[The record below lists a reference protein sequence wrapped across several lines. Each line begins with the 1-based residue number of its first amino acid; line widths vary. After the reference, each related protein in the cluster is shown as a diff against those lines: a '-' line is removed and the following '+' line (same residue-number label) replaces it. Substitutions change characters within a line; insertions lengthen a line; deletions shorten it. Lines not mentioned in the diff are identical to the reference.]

1 MIDPCCGSE
10 GLLLKFAKI
19 LGKDNVK
26 DGFYGQ
32 EINLTTYNLCRINMF
47 LRDINYNKFNI
58 ARGDT
63 LENPKH
69 WDDEPFDAIVSNPPY
84 SIPWSGKNNPIMIN
98 DDRFS
103 PAGII
108 VPNNKAD
115 LENIRKEK
123 IAKEIKKYELLLKE
137 SLNDYKNGLLSEEDF
152 DTFND
157 DYLFN
162 LNILRIEQEEICNND
177 KLDLEWFN
185 KFKKYKKVE
194 SITRDILDSLIEKI
208 LIYEDG
214 NIKIIFNFQNEYDEL
229 IRYLNSHDFV
239 V

>member
-1 MIDPCCGSE
+1 M
-10 GLLLKFAKI
+10 
-19 LGKDNVK
+19 NV
-26 DGFYGQ
+26 
-32 EINLTTYNLCRINMF
+32 
-47 LRDINYNKFNI
+47 
-58 ARGDT
+58 
-63 LENPKH
+63 
-69 WDDEPFDAIVSNPPY
+69 
-84 SIPWSGKNNPIMIN
+84 
-98 DDRFS
+98 
-103 PAGII
+103 
-108 VPNNKAD
+108 
-115 LENIRKEK
+115 
-123 IAKEIKKYELLLKE
+123 
-137 SLNDYKNGLLSEEDF
+137 YKNGLLSEEDF

-162 LNILRIEQEEICNND
+162 LNKLRIEQEEICNN

-185 KFKKYKKVE
+185 KFKKNKKVE

>member
-1 MIDPCCGSE
+1 MFCNVEDDIE
-10 GLLLKFAKI
+10 KVI
-19 LGKDNVK
+19 LNS
-26 DGFYGQ
+26 
-32 EINLTTYNLCRINMF
+32 RIE
-47 LRDINYNKFNI
+47 YQ
-58 ARGDT
+58 
-63 LENPKH
+63 
-69 WDDEPFDAIVSNPPY
+69 
-84 SIPWSGKNNPIMIN
+84 
-98 DDRFS
+98 
-103 PAGII
+103 
-108 VPNNKAD
+108 AD

-152 DTFND
+152 DSFND

-162 LNILRIEQEEICNND
+162 LNKLRIEQEELCNND

>member
-1 MIDPCCGSE
+1 MELDRLILEVLNKEIDLFCNVE
-10 GLLLKFAKI
+10 ADIEKVI
-19 LGKDNVK
+19 LNS
-26 DGFYGQ
+26 
-32 EINLTTYNLCRINMF
+32 RIE
-47 LRDINYNKFNI
+47 YQ
-58 ARGDT
+58 
-63 LENPKH
+63 
-69 WDDEPFDAIVSNPPY
+69 
-84 SIPWSGKNNPIMIN
+84 
-98 DDRFS
+98 
-103 PAGII
+103 
-108 VPNNKAD
+108 AD

-137 SLNDYKNGLLSEEDF
+137 SLNDYKNGLLSEENF
-152 DTFND
+152 DNFND

-162 LNILRIEQEEICNND
+162 LNKLRIEQEEICNND

-208 LIYEDG
+208 LIYEDV

>member
-1 MIDPCCGSE
+1 M
-10 GLLLKFAKI
+10 K
-19 LGKDNVK
+19 
-26 DGFYGQ
+26 
-32 EINLTTYNLCRINMF
+32 
-47 LRDINYNKFNI
+47 
-58 ARGDT
+58 
-63 LENPKH
+63 
-69 WDDEPFDAIVSNPPY
+69 
-84 SIPWSGKNNPIMIN
+84 
-98 DDRFS
+98 
-103 PAGII
+103 
-108 VPNNKAD
+108 
-115 LENIRKEK
+115 NIRKEK

-162 LNILRIEQEEICNND
+162 LNKLRIEQEEICNND

-214 NIKIIFNFQNEYDEL
+214 NIMIIFNFQNEYDEL

>member
-1 MIDPCCGSE
+1 MELDRLILEVLNKEIDLFCNVE
-10 GLLLKFAKI
+10 ADIEKVI
-19 LGKDNVK
+19 LNS
-26 DGFYGQ
+26 
-32 EINLTTYNLCRINMF
+32 RIE
-47 LRDINYNKFNI
+47 YQ
-58 ARGDT
+58 
-63 LENPKH
+63 
-69 WDDEPFDAIVSNPPY
+69 
-84 SIPWSGKNNPIMIN
+84 
-98 DDRFS
+98 
-103 PAGII
+103 
-108 VPNNKAD
+108 AD

-162 LNILRIEQEEICNND
+162 LNKLRIEQEEICNND

-214 NIKIIFNFQNEYDEL
+214 NIMIIFNFQNEYDEL

>member
-1 MIDPCCGSE
+1 MLFSKNARVCNNGKYKKYSGYLKCADCGCSMYREKSPKVNYPYYYCGNYRNKKGYTKHYINELELDRLILEVLNKEIDLFCNVE
-10 GLLLKFAKI
+10 ADIEKVI
-19 LGKDNVK
+19 LNS
-26 DGFYGQ
+26 
-32 EINLTTYNLCRINMF
+32 RIE
-47 LRDINYNKFNI
+47 YQ
-58 ARGDT
+58 
-63 LENPKH
+63 
-69 WDDEPFDAIVSNPPY
+69 
-84 SIPWSGKNNPIMIN
+84 
-98 DDRFS
+98 
-103 PAGII
+103 
-108 VPNNKAD
+108 AD

-123 IAKEIKKYELLLKE
+123 IANEIKKYELLLKE
-137 SLNDYKNGLLSEEDF
+137 YLNDYKNGLLSEEDF

-162 LNILRIEQEEICNND
+162 LNKLRIEQEEICNND

-229 IRYLNSHDFV
+229 IGYLNSHDFV